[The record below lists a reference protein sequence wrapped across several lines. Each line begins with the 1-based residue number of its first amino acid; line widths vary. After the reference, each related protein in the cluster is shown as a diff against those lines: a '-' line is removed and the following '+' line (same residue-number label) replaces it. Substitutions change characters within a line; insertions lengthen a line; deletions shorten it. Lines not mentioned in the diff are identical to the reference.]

1 VDESTDK
8 SKIKYLACIVRTSVD
23 FYVKDNFLCLLP
35 IIDGSAI
42 SLHKEITEYFTLKN
56 IPYKDNMIGFASD
69 GANVMFG
76 EKHSVCVLFSQE
88 IPYLFKMKCICH
100 SFHLCASYACEKL
113 PRGVEDFARNVYN
126 YIQNSPKRIGDYKI
140 FQCFTSVEPHNL
152 LHPAQTRWLS
162 LLSVVRRLLEQ
173 LPALKL
179 YFQSAVL
186 VDRLLATQNILNKCM
201 EPTTELYLE
210 LLSFVLPYFND
221 LNKEMQSEHFKI
233 YLLYE
238 RIFTTYKSLLECFLR
253 QECFELTNEEINETA
268 DQDSTLETK
277 ILNIDVENKLLH
289 LPLEEMYLGGNI
301 AGIIKVKKDILSQE
315 CLQQFWQKC
324 LDFYLESAKQIRKR
338 FPFEE
343 KEQLKNLRFLNPQT
357 LLDPNIKK
365 TLPSIATSG
374 LMFPGILY
382 LFYSSSTF
390 NFTII

>member
-1 VDESTDK
+1 
-8 SKIKYLACIVRTSVD
+8 
-23 FYVKDNFLCLLP
+23 
-35 IIDGSAI
+35 
-42 SLHKEITEYFTLKN
+42 
-56 IPYKDNMIGFASD
+56 
-69 GANVMFG
+69 
-76 EKHSVCVLFSQE
+76 
-88 IPYLFKMKCICH
+88 
-100 SFHLCASYACEKL
+100 
-113 PRGVEDFARNVYN
+113 
-126 YIQNSPKRIGDYKI
+126 
-140 FQCFTSVEPHNL
+140 
-152 LHPAQTRWLS
+152 
-162 LLSVVRRLLEQ
+162 
-173 LPALKL
+173 
-179 YFQSAVL
+179 
-186 VDRLLATQNILNKCM
+186 M

-210 LLSFVLPYFND
+210 FLNFVLPYFND

-253 QECFELTNEEINETA
+253 QECFELTDEEINETA